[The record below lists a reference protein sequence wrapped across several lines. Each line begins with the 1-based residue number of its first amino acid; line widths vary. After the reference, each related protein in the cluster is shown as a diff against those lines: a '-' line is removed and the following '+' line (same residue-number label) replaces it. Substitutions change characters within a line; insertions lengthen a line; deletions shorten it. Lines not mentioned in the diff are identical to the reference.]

1 MPRLLIAATISD
13 TLRSFLAP
21 FAEHFRARGFRVD
34 GLARDAA
41 NDRECAPSFDRLWN
55 ADWSRNPFK
64 PSNFLGTPKRIRALV
79 EREGYDIVHVHTPV
93 AAFLTRYALRKMRAA
108 GKVRVIYTAHG
119 FHFYKGGPA
128 ISGSIYRSL
137 ERVAGPWTDRLI
149 VINREDEE
157 AAIRYGFLPKDHIRY
172 MPGIGVDTAKYAA
185 AQVDP
190 AQLEATRKELGLGP
204 ESVLFLMI
212 AEFNPGKRH
221 RDALRAFAQCGCP
234 NAVLAFAGDG
244 VLKSEMQRLATEL
257 GIADRVRFLGFRRD
271 IPTLIRLS
279 RAVMLPSEREGLP
292 RSLMESLSLGVPAIG
307 CTIRG
312 VADLLGDGRG
322 LLVPVGDPPALA
334 GAIRRLAEHPDE
346 AAVMGE
352 RGRQAM
358 KTYDLREILRM
369 HEELY
374 DEVLGICA
382 GDRDLVHAAG
392 R

>member
-1 MPRLLIAATISD
+1 MPRLLIAATVSD

-21 FAEHFRARGFRVD
+21 FAEHFRSRGFRVD
-34 GLARDAA
+34 GLAREAA
-41 NDRECAPSFDRLWN
+41 NDRDCAQSFDRLWN

-64 PSNFLGTPKRIRALV
+64 PSNFIGTPKRIRELV
-79 EREGYDIVHVHTPV
+79 EREAYDIVHVHTPV

-128 ISGSIYRSL
+128 ISGAIYRTL
-137 ERVAGPWTDRLI
+137 ERIAGPWTDRLV
-149 VINREDEE
+149 VINHEDEA
-157 AAIRYGFLPKDHIRY
+157 AAIRHGFLPKEHVRY
-172 MPGIGVDTAKYAA
+172 MPGIGVDTTKYAA
-185 AQVDP
+185 GQVNSEQMDMIRRD
-190 AQLEATRKELGLGP
+190 LNLGP
-204 ESVLFLMI
+204 ETVLFLMI

-221 RDALRAFAQCGCP
+221 RDALRAFAQCGCA
-234 NAVLAFAGDG
+234 NAVLALAGEG
-244 VLKSEMQRLATEL
+244 VLKPEMQQLAQEL

-271 IPTLIRLS
+271 IPTLIRVS

-307 CTIRG
+307 CSIRG
-312 VADLLGDGRG
+312 VADLLADGRG
-322 LLVPVGDPPALA
+322 LLVPVGNPPALA
-334 GAIRRLAEHPDE
+334 SAIRQLAEHPDE
-346 AAVMGE
+346 AVAMGE

-358 KTYDLREILRM
+358 KTYDLREIIRM

-382 GDRDLVHAAG
+382 GDRSLVHAAS